1 PELARE
7 LEVDVDSGVVITGV
21 ARDSIAARI
30 GLRPGMVL
38 LRIGRTA
45 LRSAEDVKAGLD
57 AARERGQLV
66 LLVRTANGTQL
77 LSIPI
82 GR

>member
-1 PELARE
+1 
-7 LEVDVDSGVVITGV
+7 
-21 ARDSIAARI
+21 
-30 GLRPGMVL
+30 MVL
-38 LRIGRTA
+38 LRIGRTEI
-45 LRSAEDVKAGLD
+45 RSAEDVKAGLD